1 MVFRYMVMG
10 ALLLYLAGCSMA
22 GPGRLYTHVTLPY
35 SRDFNSTPVGTRQ
48 CVLKATHHLREPV
61 SGYGVTVEWSAD
73 QIQAAARRAGISQI
87 SYMDLQTTSFILG
100 IYTRQKLIIYGD

>member
-1 MVFRYMVMG
+1 MVIRYMLMG

-35 SRDFNSTPVGTRQ
+35 SRDFNSTPLGARQ

-87 SYMDLQTTSFILG
+87 SYMDLQTTSFVLG